1 MVKLRCAFVVAG
13 LLVGASV
20 AQAQVPLKPGIKD
33 PVFWTQGQKRAWFPK
48 AETIYKVAT
57 IKRGTTVR
65 ALPRASTEI
74 APSVS
79 LAGRTYTVDEYMKA
93 FSVSG
98 VLVLK
103 DGKILL
109 ERYAPGQKPQDR
121 WTSFSV
127 AKSVTS
133 TLVGAAIKDGHIK
146 SLDDR
151 VTTYIPELNG
161 SAYTGVTVRELLTMS
176 SGVKWNEDY
185 TDPNADVWLAGR
197 EILEPGVNPIVS
209 YMSRLPRAELPGGR
223 FHYKTGEADLAGI
236 LVSKATGKTLS
247 QYASEKIWTPAGME
261 QDGVWVVDLV
271 GHERGSC
278 CLSMTLRDYAR
289 FGQFILEARDG
300 KQPLLPSGWAKEATS
315 VQITNGAPAPG
326 YGYLWWMRPSGYA
339 AEGIFGQSIVTYPDD
354 RLVVVLNSAWP
365 EADADA
371 LWAAQTAFGDAI
383 RVAAMY
389 R

>member
-1 MVKLRCAFVVAG
+1 MMKFGWAAVAAG
-13 LLVGASV
+13 LLVSTSA
-20 AQAQVPLKPGIKD
+20 ALAQVPLKPGIKD
-33 PVFWTQGQKRAWFPK
+33 PVFWTQGQKHAWFPK
-48 AETIYKVAT
+48 AETVYKVAT
-57 IKRGTTVR
+57 IKRGSTIR
-65 ALPRASTEI
+65 ALPKVATEI
-74 APSVS
+74 APTVS
-79 LAGRTYTVDEYMKA
+79 LGGRTYTVDEYMKA

-109 ERYAPGQKPQDR
+109 ERYGLGRTPQDR

-151 VTTYIPELNG
+151 VTTYIPKLNG
-161 SAYTGVTVRELLTMS
+161 TAYTGVTVRELLTMS

-185 TDPNADVWLAGR
+185 TDPNADVWRAGR

-209 YMSRLPRAELPGGR
+209 YMSRLPRAELPGTR

-247 QYASEKIWTPAGME
+247 QYASEKIWQPAGME
-261 QDGVWVVDLV
+261 QDGVWVLDLV

-289 FGQFILEARDG
+289 FGQFILEARAG
-300 KQPLLPSGWAKEATS
+300 KQPLLPAGWAKEATTP
-315 VQITNGAPAPG
+315 QITNGAPASG
-326 YGYLWWMRPSGYA
+326 YGYLWWMRPQGYS
-339 AEGIFGQSIVTYPDD
+339 AEGIFGQSIVTSPDD
-354 RLVVVLNSAWP
+354 GLVVVFNSAWP

-371 LWAAQTAFGDAI
+371 LWAAQTAFADAI
-383 RVAAMY
+383 RVAATS

>member
-1 MVKLRCAFVVAG
+1 MIKLRCAFVLAG
-13 LLVGASV
+13 LLVGAPL
-20 AQAQVPLKPGIKD
+20 AHAQVPLKPGVKD

-48 AETIYKVAT
+48 AETVYKVAT
-57 IKRGTTVR
+57 VKRGPTVR
-65 ALPRASTEI
+65 ALPKASTEI

-79 LAGRTYTVDEYMKA
+79 LGGEAYTVDAYMKA

-109 ERYAPGQKPQDR
+109 ERYGPGRTPQDR

-176 SGVKWNEDY
+176 SGVKWSEDY
-185 TDPNADVWLAGR
+185 TDPKADVWLAGR

-209 YMSRLPRAELPGGR
+209 YMSRLPRAELPGAR

-247 QYASEKIWTPAGME
+247 QYASEKIWKPAGME

-278 CLSMTLRDYAR
+278 CLSMTLRDYGR
-289 FGQFILEARDG
+289 FGQFILEARAG
-300 KQPLLPSGWAKEATS
+300 KQPLLPAAWAKEATS

-354 RLVVVLNSAWP
+354 GLVVVFNSAWP
-365 EADADA
+365 AADADV
-371 LWAAQTAFGDAI
+371 LWAAQTAFADAV
-383 RVAAMY
+383 RVAATN